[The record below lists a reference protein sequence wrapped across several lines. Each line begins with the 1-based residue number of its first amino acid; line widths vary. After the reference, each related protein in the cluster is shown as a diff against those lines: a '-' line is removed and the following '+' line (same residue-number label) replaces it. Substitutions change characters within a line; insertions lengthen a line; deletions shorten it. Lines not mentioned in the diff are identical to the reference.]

1 MKKSLA
7 LIAAILFAYQISN
20 AQTQKGKQTFGLDG
34 GYNHSTNGNSYN
46 TYNGVPTPQEIKL
59 TNARIGPSY
68 GYFIANGSEIGG
80 SLFYSYF
87 RQTNNIYYPYP
98 MSTIFTET
106 KTNSFGVSAFFRKY
120 VLYQNKIGF
129 RTGPYASY
137 QWGKNDN
144 TTIPGVAY
152 GTKSSG
158 YAVGGNFDLVYYPTN
173 KFGLAATI
181 ANLSYARNK
190 ANDDQYNSHDENFTF
205 RLINSGLSL
214 TAFYTF
220 GGN

>member
-7 LIAAILFAYQISN
+7 LVAAILFAYQFSN

-34 GYNHSTNGNSYN
+34 GYSHITVGNSPN
-46 TYNGVPTPQEIKL
+46 PYNGAAQQETKS

-80 SLFYSYF
+80 SLFYAYY
-87 RQTNNIYYPYP
+87 RQTNNINYPYP
-98 MSTIFTET
+98 MSVNFFET
-106 KTNSFGVSAFFRKY
+106 KTNSFGASAFFRKY

-137 QWGKNDN
+137 QWGKNDY

-152 GTKSSG
+152 CTKSSG
-158 YAVGGNFDLVYYPTN
+158 YAVGGNFDLVYYPTA

-181 ANLSYARNK
+181 ANLSYTRNK
-190 ANDDQYNSHDENFTF
+190 NKNDKYYSHDENCTF
-205 RLINSGLSL
+205 RFIKSGLSL
-214 TAFYTF
+214 TAFYSF
-220 GGN
+220 GGI